1 MRPRGRGKPERKHM
15 RHAKGGFT
23 LVELMIVVA
32 IIGILAAVAI
42 PKFAQMLEKSR
53 EGATKGN
60 LGAIR
65 SAASNYYADQQG
77 QYPKTLDTASW
88 TISTTSAT
96 NAFPGFIPQYITVI
110 SPVKV
115 TAASTYNGTQAN
127 GGPGATNSNDVV
139 FTGTWA
145 SPAFAATSAGQ
156 GWKYDSSTGS
166 VWVNSALV
174 DMSDNSYT
182 TFGFQ

>member
-1 MRPRGRGKPERKHM
+1 M

-115 TAASTYNGTQAN
+115 TGLDRIDLSKPHVYA
-127 GGPGATNSNDVV
+127 
-139 FTGTWA
+139 
-145 SPAFAATSAGQ
+145 
-156 GWKYDSSTGS
+156 
-166 VWVNSALV
+166 VNHASALDIPV
-174 DMSDNSYT
+174 LYVYLP
-182 TFGFQ
+182 FQFRIVFKKELLAYPVVGWQLKRSGQVCIDQQKR

>member
-1 MRPRGRGKPERKHM
+1 MTKKQN
-15 RHAKGGFT
+15 GFT

-60 LGAIR
+60 LSAIK
-65 SAASNYYADQQG
+65 SAVSNYYADQQG
-77 QYPKTLDTASW
+77 NYPQTAL
-88 TISTTSAT
+88 TTAT
-96 NAFPGFIPQYITVI
+96 WSLVVGGTTTTYPAFVPQYIDQI

-115 TAASTYNGTQAN
+115 TAASTFNATSYQN
-127 GGPGATNSNDVV
+127 GGPGVGSSANAIT
-139 FTGTWA
+139 TGTW
-145 SPAFAATSAGQ
+145 SNIGFATNTAGS
-156 GWKYDSSTGS
+156 GWKYDNNIGA
-166 VWVNSALV
+166 VWVNSGLV
-174 DMSDNSYT
+174 DMTGISYT

>member
-1 MRPRGRGKPERKHM
+1 VKK
-15 RHAKGGFT
+15 ANSGFT

-60 LGAIR
+60 LAAIT

-77 QYPKTLDTASW
+77 QYPNTLDTQTW
-88 TISTTSAT
+88 TLAGVSYPA
-96 NAFPGFIPQYITVI
+96 FIPQYIDQI

-115 TAASTYNGTQAN
+115 TAANTNNAAAAQN
-127 GGPGATNSNDVV
+127 FGPGIGNSNNFV
-139 FTGTWA
+139 TTATWSGAASGTV
-145 SPAFAATSAGQ
+145 PAGPPF
-156 GWKYDSSTGS
+156 SSTSTGYGWRYDKNVGA
-166 VWVNSALV
+166 VWVNSRLV

>member
-1 MRPRGRGKPERKHM
+1 MSKHEK
-15 RHAKGGFT
+15 AFT

-60 LGAIR
+60 LSAIK
-65 SAASNYYADQQG
+65 SAAANYYADQQG
-77 QYPKTLDTASW
+77 QYPKTLDTMSW
-88 TISTTSAT
+88 TLQAGGTVYP
-96 NAFPGFIPQYITVI
+96 AFMPGYINDI

-115 TAASTYNGTQAN
+115 TAASTYNGTNAN
-127 GGPGATNSNDVV
+127 GGPGVSNSNAYV

-145 SPAFAATSAGQ
+145 SPAFVVTSAGS
-156 GWKYDSSTGS
+156 GWKYDSTIGA
-166 VWVNSALV
+166 VWVNSELV
-174 DMSDNSYT
+174 DMTDNSYT